1 MVVCQRYDTDTGA
14 SDCRGPFGA
23 PSQGTLPG
31 DRIPLLNQRTFQ
43 VAHDEIGIMKH
54 LGGVSEAV
62 NGRTI

>member
-1 MVVCQRYDTDTGA
+1 MVVCQRYDTYTGA

-23 PSQGTLPG
+23 PSQGTFSR
-31 DRIPLLNQRTFQ
+31 DSIPLLDQRTLQ

-62 NGRTI
+62 KGSTI